1 MKPTYRPS
9 AEELAIL
16 VVVMVQRYAKE
27 RGRDVPRFRLAR
39 NSLRRLAIRDQLRD
53 ALVDD
58 WIDVM
63 ALEHGWLVFRHEED
77 FLLIK
82 AEATRTWTK
91 IATKRCDDFIKRLRQ
106 GDRPAIDDAER
117 EIDRTPSTDE
127 GEDDED

>member
-1 MKPTYRPS
+1 
-9 AEELAIL
+9 
-16 VVVMVQRYAKE
+16 MVQRYGKE
-27 RGRDVPRFRLAR
+27 RGRDVPRVRLAR

-82 AEATRTWTK
+82 AEATKTWTK
-91 IATKRCDDFIKRLRQ
+91 IVTKRCDDLIKRLRH
-106 GDRPAIDDAER
+106 GDRSGYLPPVR
-117 EIDRTPSTDE
+117 LR
-127 GEDDED
+127 